1 MTYVWLT
8 WLADELRAEGCKV
21 REYDG
26 WKSRGRP
33 SSTGSFN
40 PYGVLQ
46 HHTGTKTSYNNPA
59 PTLSTCVH
67 GRSDLPGPLCQV
79 MIGYDGTCH
88 VIAAGRANHG
98 GECNGNGPFTQG
110 DANAQLVGFELD
122 YSGSQAVS
130 PEQADA
136 AIRAAAAVLRR
147 FGRDESYC
155 RGHKETST
163 TGKWDPGRN
172 GSSDPA
178 YRMDEVRGYIKDRL
192 AGGSGDDDM
201 PEYVSLGG
209 PGFTVTAGADWAP
222 VKMSDDNADSG
233 EVHPDGYAWLNLA
246 GAKYVGQ
253 VRFNDCTSA
262 DRDATLVVR
271 WAEYEREGDQGFT
284 SAPAPAEHALT
295 TGTTGIHDEVI
306 DSCSGGHRVRVEV
319 KARTADVVIGS
330 TGLTAVYW
338 R

>member
-1 MTYVWLT
+1 MAYVWLT

-33 SSTGSFN
+33 ASTGSFN
-40 PYGVLQ
+40 PYAVLQ
-46 HHTGTKTSYNNPA
+46 HHTGTKTSYSNPA
-59 PTLSTCVH
+59 PTLSMCVH

-88 VIAAGRANHG
+88 VIAAGRANHA
-98 GECNGNGPFTQG
+98 GECNGNGPTSPG
-110 DANAQLVGFELD
+110 DGNAQMVGFELD
-122 YSGSQAVS
+122 YSGSQPVS

-136 AIRAAAAVLRR
+136 AVRAAAAVLRR
-147 FGRDESYC
+147 FGRDGSYC
-155 RGHKETST
+155 RGHKETSS

-178 YRMDEVRGYIKDRL
+178 YDMGVVRGYINDRL

-201 PEYVSLGG
+201 PEYVSLSGS
-209 PGFTVTAGADWAP
+209 GFTVLDGADWTP
-222 VKMSDDNADSG
+222 VKLAGEHSDHGNI
-233 EVHPDGYAWLNLA
+233 HPDGYAWLNLA
-246 GAKYVGQ
+246 GARYVGQ
-253 VRFNDCTSA
+253 VRFTDVTSVN
-262 DRDATLVVR
+262 RDATLVVR
-271 WAEYEREGDQGFT
+271 WAEYEKDGNQGFV

-306 DSCSGGHRVRVEV
+306 DQCSEGNRVRAEV
-319 KARTADVVIGS
+319 KARGADVVIGS